1 MSANEGGL
9 CLRKQARK
17 GGRCRPSSS
26 SLAWRSFRSQAHFAQ
41 KICLPVLHQPR
52 STSRRRNSHTP
63 RFRPTLCWG
72 WPCPRRTWCTPRRP
86 RRRCCTCRP
95 RNPRSRWSSWS
106 QSCRCTS
113 RPRRERTSNRLQ
125 PRCTSRRDRLR
136 NSLPRQPGLT
146 QPGTCDPRCS
156 RCCRRC
162 STSPPCTQYSWPAPA
177 RMCTCK

>member
-1 MSANEGGL
+1 MSATEGGL

-26 SLAWRSFRSQAHFAQ
+26 SLAWRSFRSHFAQ
-41 KICLPVLHQPR
+41 EIHLPVLRQLR

-63 RFRPTLCWG
+63 RFRPRPCWR
-72 WPCPRRTWCTPRRP
+72 WPFLRRTRCT
-86 RRRCCTCRP
+86 RRRRRGRRCTCRP
-95 RNPRSRWSSWS
+95 RSQRSRRSSWS
-106 QSCRCTS
+106 QSSRCTS
-113 RPRRERTSNRLQ
+113 RQRRGRRPSRPRH
-125 PRCTSRRDRLR
+125 RCTSRRDKSR
-136 NSLPRQPGLT
+136 SSPRWKPGLT